1 MVAAGA
7 ILAEASAAQMDT
19 MIFLA
24 RRTVTILKYTIVIY
38 DNAVL
43 KAFQIEVGAVSFIAP
58 NSLHPAPQSA
68 ADVRLTSNPQL
79 PQIERS
85 EVHRPGIPMEWNGQA
100 VTSRPAATLVQL
112 EDRGLRMIFVAL
124 PRTSNHVKERH
135 QGDCRGS
142 GNREAEREFP
152 FAARRK
158 VSKRQHASNA

>member
-68 ADVRLTSNPQL
+68 ADVRLTSNPQ
-79 PQIERS
+79 
-85 EVHRPGIPMEWNGQA
+85 
-100 VTSRPAATLVQL
+100 
-112 EDRGLRMIFVAL
+112 
-124 PRTSNHVKERH
+124 
-135 QGDCRGS
+135 
-142 GNREAEREFP
+142 
-152 FAARRK
+152 
-158 VSKRQHASNA
+158 